1 MISIPLD
8 GDTLHYAVTARH
20 GAARVYMQPASDGT
34 GIIAGGAMRAV
45 FECAGVHNVLA
56 KCTGSTNPINV
67 VRSTMKGLESM
78 VAPEYFAAKR
88 GKPLDEITG

>member
-1 MISIPLD
+1 
-8 GDTLHYAVTARH
+8 
-20 GAARVYMQPASDGT
+20 
-34 GIIAGGAMRAV
+34 MRAV